1 MTVLSMGNGVRVCR
15 VFGLGPRDKYVVMS
29 GEKEVESFDDISA
42 AGQMAIEFIK
52 TMNALKGRS
61 QR

>member
-1 MTVLSMGNGVRVCR
+1 MTVLSMGNGVRVRR
-15 VFGLGPRDKYVVMS
+15 VLGQSPAVFLVMA
-29 GEKEVESFDDISA
+29 GEKEVESFDDFNV

-52 TMNALKGRS
+52 TMSALKGRS